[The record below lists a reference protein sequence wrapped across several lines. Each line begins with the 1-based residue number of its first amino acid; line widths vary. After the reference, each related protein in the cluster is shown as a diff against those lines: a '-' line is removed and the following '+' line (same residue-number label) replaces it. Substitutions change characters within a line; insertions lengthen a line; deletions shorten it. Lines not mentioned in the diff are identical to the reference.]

1 MVRQESKSS
10 TWSQNRH
17 TTPTLI
23 GISTTETPKSGG
35 ANAEKTDP
43 ECNVDYPGTNDAENR
58 YEPEA
63 RDDSEERNPFEL
75 YHNDDLMAT
84 KCSILKAD
92 TTILGGTRDITVNR
106 KDLYENRNPNFDR
119 DNPHEVLVEGI
130 HKLEE
135 TLVHSVLEMDRNEE
149 MDVEAIRAQVDT
161 GASVSVT
168 NRKDLLHRYKS
179 FTQDNRCPVRLSGAI
194 SSNEQIIP
202 EGSGY
207 LRIPSNF
214 IGGYVE
220 VYTYYS
226 PMISSTLVS
235 ENGLMIGSSTRS
247 ELDSYSGQSLHKI
260 FSNTKRRT
268 GRMVLI
274 NHHKRN
280 KARNITIHG
289 VVLGGQYYTQP
300 IIPPD
305 ETISKEINSNEQ
317 DIMVL
322 QNMIDRATEEYVEEQ
337 LRTIEAAIREN
348 SDLKEFREPVETII
362 RATVPINIIRN
373 RTEKLLWHQR
383 LGHPCDEY
391 LYNAHKYIEGVPKF
405 SRSAPV
411 LDSCPTCIQSKQ
423 TKEAAGNNT
432 TKTATI
438 PFQGLSVDF
447 AFSGMRSKN
456 EQRRLDYEGLNGE
469 TCYILIADHA
479 TGMKIGDTRLSKA
492 PPLIWIRNF
501 LTNHSP
507 NCQDK
512 YVFMDQGGE
521 LYHSP
526 DVRNIFKQFGYEIR
540 PTGADNSRQNGP
552 VERAHRTIGNMIRSL
567 IYGASLDMKFWPYAF
582 YHSLRLLNAIPEKG
596 RDKSPSEL
604 AYGMK
609 DNFQK
614 LKTFGCRVWVRP
626 AKGRNAKYKNNSR
639 KGIMLGYSRKTVRN
653 VLWYD
658 LETNQVKLGS
668 HVRFDEGM
676 NDLPIENIPPNV
688 QQLQRSDDGIR
699 PDPEILQTDLSD
711 LKFYD
716 TPFASVISKT
726 LVIDPSR
733 SHGLTISTDLLSNRA
748 YVQDIQK
755 DSPASKLF
763 STPKATNNKI
773 RGAYLISIDGDPVY
787 TADDVNRKLQQLQD
801 QGVRKFQIEFAP
813 LEKLNTKQF
822 NRARNEFGLYEP
834 QTNPKTRIIN
844 EKNVYIEDRTPV
856 KLPVKLANDK
866 NIGKRI
872 AKDFSGNIHYGT
884 VVELWKERKQK
895 RWQIVYDDDDL
906 EDLNEKELKVAKAL
920 YKKFPE
926 QRPIRRS
933 IKSLRAK
940 IDRRFSYN
948 FEPDDIDDLEG
959 DIPSI
964 DMYSLRCIAK
974 IRATMNRKREAE
986 QCDID
991 DFNEDVLPIELI
1003 ESVIYAIQ
1011 SQATTNEEQA
1021 LGYFTRRKLKSLSTW
1036 PEWLAGERK
1045 QLNQF
1050 DDLGMYGTPIDKP
1063 KSRDT
1068 IILRPHWQYNIK
1080 RDGTRRS
1087 RLCCNGSK
1095 RAAPL
1100 LHAIAQTYS
1109 SCVEHPIQRLFLA
1122 IAASLNLRIYGGDA
1136 KDAYAHSPGPEIPTY
1151 MSIDDA
1157 YAEWFREKNG
1167 YDIDRRQILPVLKAL
1182 QGHPESGRLWE
1193 THISKIL
1200 KSIGFESTTHDKTIY
1215 RKVYRHNDGSEEIIY
1230 MLRQVD
1236 DFALACKEEATAK
1249 DIYDKI
1255 GIALQTENEKNPP
1268 FAYLG
1273 LVTDF
1278 NGVDISQTNE
1288 YIEISCSNYINR
1300 VMRSHGW
1307 ESENYT
1313 KSSSVS
1319 PMSKD
1324 ALEQIFKHDGP
1335 KEGTVEHKSLEESA
1349 GFAYRTLLGELMFCY
1364 VSCRCDVG
1372 YAITLLSKFSTCPSK
1387 YHYHCLK
1394 NVAKYLRSTAHWGI
1408 RYKRNGIRTDL
1419 DKGNF
1424 DDYPRKEKEIGKYP
1438 EDITKNKLIC
1448 FVDAAYGNDYK
1459 KRRSTTGFVFTYS
1472 GGAIVY
1478 RSKAQSITALSSTE
1492 AELIAAVTAGKTAR
1506 FIRSVLSELG
1516 FPQEDATPVY
1526 EDNKPTID
1534 IVNSGKPTQRSRHI
1548 DIRFFAIQDWVQ
1560 NGDISLKH
1568 ISGVINPADDLT
1580 KPLGWVLHGRH
1591 ARYMMGH
1598 MNYPHIGVN
1607 TSRTYDATMTTE
1619 RTSLSHD

>member
-1 MVRQESKSS
+1 M
-10 TWSQNRH
+10 
-17 TTPTLI
+17 
-23 GISTTETPKSGG
+23 STTFSGLSSLNRSKSGG
-35 ANAEKTDP
+35 GIVDKTEYGPIAAEYCDTIEDRNDVEDRNDTDDQ
-43 ECNVDYPGTNDAENR
+43 NHL
-58 YEPEA
+58 EPF
-63 RDDSEERNPFEL
+63 NK
-75 YHNDDLMAT
+75 YDLMAAECDIAKCGRISGT
-84 KCSILKAD
+84 K
-92 TTILGGTRDITVNR
+92 DITVNR
-106 KDLYENRNPNFDR
+106 KDLYEDKNPNFDR
-119 DNPHEVLVEGI
+119 DNPYDITDECIYKLDEEIVHTV
-130 HKLEE
+130 LEE
-135 TLVHSVLEMDRNEE
+135 DAKEE
-149 MDVEAIRAQVDT
+149 MNLEAIRAQVDT

-168 NRKDLLHRYKS
+168 NRKELLHRFKT
-179 FTQDNRCPVRLSGAI
+179 FTKEKRCPVRLSGAI
-194 SSNEQIIP
+194 SSADQIIP
-202 EGSGY
+202 EGAGY
-207 LRIPSNF
+207 LRIPTNF
-214 IGGYVE
+214 NGGYVD

-235 ENGLMIGSSTRS
+235 ENGLLLGSATRG
-247 ELDSYSGQSLHKI
+247 ELENYSGQSLHKI

-280 KARNITIHG
+280 KARNVTIHG
-289 VVLGGQYYTQP
+289 VVLGGQYYSQP
-300 IIPPD
+300 VIPPD
-305 ETISKEINSNEQ
+305 ATISKEIRENNQES
-317 DIMVL
+317 IML
-322 QNMIDRATEEYVEEQ
+322 QKMIDKATEEYVEEQ
-337 LRTIEAAIREN
+337 LRIIEYEIIKNGNLEI
-348 SDLKEFREPVETII
+348 FREPSETII
-362 RATVPINIIRN
+362 RATVPINIIRS

-391 LYNAHKYIEGVPKF
+391 LYNAHKYIDGVPKF
-405 SRSAPV
+405 SRSASV
-411 LDSCPTCIQSKQ
+411 LDSCSTCIQSKQ
-423 TKEAAGNNT
+423 TKEPAGHNT

-438 PFQGLSVDF
+438 PFQGLSIDF
-447 AFSGMRSKN
+447 AFSGTKSKN

-469 TCYILIADHA
+469 TCYVLIADHA
-479 TGMKIGDTRLSKA
+479 TGVKVGETRLSKA
-492 PPLIWIRNF
+492 PPLIWLRNF
-501 LTNHSP
+501 LINHSP
-507 NCQDK
+507 NCKDK

-526 DVRNIFKQFGYEIR
+526 DVRNIFRQYGYELR
-540 PTGADNSRQNGP
+540 PTGTDNSRQNGP

-567 IYGASLDMKFWPYAF
+567 LHGAALDMKFWPYAF
-582 YHSLRLLNAIPEKG
+582 YHSLRIMNAIPESG
-596 RDKSPSEL
+596 RDKSPTEL
-604 AYGMK
+604 AYGLK
-609 DNFQK
+609 DNFHK

-626 AKGRNAKYKNNSR
+626 AKGRQAKYKNNSR
-639 KGIMLGYSRKTVRN
+639 KGIMLGYSRKTTRN

-699 PDPEILQTDLSD
+699 PIPDHEELDLEGIV
-711 LKFYD
+711 FYD
-716 TPFASVISKT
+716 TPFTSTITKT
-726 LVIDPSR
+726 MVIDPS
-733 SHGLTISTDLLSNRA
+733 SHHGLTLSTDLLSKRA
-748 YVQDIQK
+748 YVQDIAK
-755 DSPASKLF
+755 NSPASKLF

-773 RGAYLISIDGDPVY
+773 RGAYLIAINGDPVY
-787 TADDVNRKLQQLQD
+787 TADDVNQKLQQLRD
-801 QGVRKFQIEFAP
+801 QGVQKFQIDFAP
-813 LEKLNTKQF
+813 LGKLNSRQF

-834 QTNPKTRIIN
+834 QTNPKTRVIKESN
-844 EKNVYIEDRTPV
+844 TFIEERTPV
-856 KLPVKLANDK
+856 KLPTRTTNDE
-866 NIGKRI
+866 NVGTRI
-872 AKDFSGNIHYGT
+872 AKEFDGTIYYGT
-884 VVELWKERKQK
+884 VVEMWKEMKAK
-895 RWQIVYDDDDL
+895 RWHVVYDDDDN
-906 EDLNEKELKVAKAL
+906 EDLNKKELAEAKRL
-920 YKKFPE
+920 YAKFPE
-926 QRPIRRS
+926 TNPVLRS
-933 IKSLRAK
+933 VKSLHAK
-940 IDRRFSYN
+940 IDRRFAYN

-959 DIPSI
+959 DIPTI
-964 DMYSLRCIAK
+964 DMHSLRCIAK
-974 IRATMNRKREAE
+974 IKAAMEAKKRTIEYDE
-986 QCDID
+986 E
-991 DFNEDVLPIELI
+991 DFNEDILPIELI

-1011 SQATTNEEQA
+1011 SQATTKEEQA
-1021 LGYFTRRKLKSLSTW
+1021 LGYFTRKKLRNLSTW
-1036 PEWLAGERK
+1036 HEWLAGERK

-1050 DDLGMYGTPIDKP
+1050 DDLGMYGDPIDKP
-1063 KSRDT
+1063 NTPDV

-1122 IAASLNLRIYGGDA
+1122 ISASLNLKIYGGDA

-1157 YAEWFREKNG
+1157 YAEWFKEKYG
-1167 YDIDRRQILPVLKAL
+1167 YDIDRRKVLPVRKAL

-1193 THISKIL
+1193 THISGIL
-1200 KSIGFESTTHDKTIY
+1200 KTIGFESTTHDKTIY
-1215 RKVYRHNDGSEEIIY
+1215 RREYHHKDGSKETIY

-1236 DFALACKEEATAK
+1236 DFALACKEEKTAIE
-1249 DIYDKI
+1249 IYDTI
-1255 GIALQTENEKNPP
+1255 GRALQTEKEKNPP

-1278 NGVDISQTNE
+1278 NGVDITQTNE
-1288 YIEISCSNYINR
+1288 YIEISCKNYIDR

-1324 ALEQIFKHDGP
+1324 ALEQIFKHQGP
-1335 KEGTVEHKSLEESA
+1335 KEDTREHKILEEAA
-1349 GFAYRTLLGELMFCY
+1349 GFGYRTLLGELMYCY

-1394 NVAKYLRSTAHWGI
+1394 NVAKYLRSTAKWGI
-1408 RYKRNGIRTDL
+1408 RYKRNDYRSDL
-1419 DKGNF
+1419 DKGDF
-1424 DDYPRKEKEIGKYP
+1424 DDYPKKEKAIGEYP

-1448 FVDAAYGNDYK
+1448 FVDAAYGNDYT
-1459 KRRSTTGFVFTYS
+1459 KRRSTTGFTFTYS
-1472 GGAIVY
+1472 GGAVVY

-1560 NGDISLKH
+1560 NKDIELKH

-1580 KPLGWVLHGRH
+1580 KPLGWVLHNRH

-1598 MNYPHIGVN
+1598 MNYPEEGIHTNPSYG
-1607 TSRTYDATMTTE
+1607 TSIVAE
-1619 RTSLSHD
+1619 